1 VSKIGPNSTH
11 SPPAHRNTSA
21 GVVTAFRSDR
31 RSVNAN
37 VNASAD
43 ASVNEKAPETLAN
56 SNQSVD
62 MHALEQR
69 IKQLPEVDTARVVEL
84 HTRIMASEYEVDS
97 ARLAGKLLDLESSFE
112 F

>member
-1 VSKIGPNSTH
+1 MNKIGPNSTH
-11 SPPAHRNTSA
+11 SPPENRNSSA
-21 GVVTAFRSDR
+21 GVVTSFRSDR
-31 RSVNAN
+31 RN
-37 VNASAD
+37 VDARVDTNLNDKVAD
-43 ASVNEKAPETLAN
+43 IGAL

-84 HTRIMASEYEVDS
+84 HSRIMAGEYAVGSE
-97 ARLAGKLLDLESSFE
+97 RLAGKLLDLESGFE

>member
-1 VSKIGPNSTH
+1 MNKIGPNSSH
-11 SPPAHRNTSA
+11 SPPENRSSSA
-21 GVVTAFRSDR
+21 GVVTSFRSDR
-31 RSVNAN
+31 RNVDTSVNDKA
-37 VNASAD
+37 AD
-43 ASVNEKAPETLAN
+43 TGAL

-84 HTRIMASEYEVDS
+84 HSRIMAGEYAVDS
-97 ARLAGKLLDLESSFE
+97 ERLAGKLLDLESGFE